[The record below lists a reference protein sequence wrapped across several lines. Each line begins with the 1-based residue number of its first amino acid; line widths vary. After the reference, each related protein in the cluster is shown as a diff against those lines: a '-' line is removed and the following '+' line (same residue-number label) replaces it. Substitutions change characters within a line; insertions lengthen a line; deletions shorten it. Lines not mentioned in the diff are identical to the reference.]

1 MWKAPE
7 KSFPLFPLFPLEIFD
22 SQGFLREEDLE
33 FSMKKSKKVPALFSF
48 SHPQPRQIV
57 KPNDFPAVPLPK
69 PGSSYNPD
77 AEQHQD
83 LIGEQLV
90 QEKHYSD
97 MMKKERTL
105 MNGMTKADLFSQRIP
120 ANVLSVGRGIGF

>member
-1 MWKAPE
+1 MESSRK
-7 KSFPLFPLFPLEIFD
+7 
-22 SQGFLREEDLE
+22 E
-33 FSMKKSKKVPALFSF
+33 FSFVSFVSFRNLRLARFPPRRRPRVLHEEKQEGPALFSF